1 MSVRLSPEETRSA
14 LRNASPQVLPSVLAC
29 DFGRIREEVQA
40 IEAAGAKALHLDVMD
55 GHFVPNLSFG
65 IPVIEAIRDCTKLPL
80 DVHLMITN
88 PGDYLQ
94 QYRDAGA
101 DVLTVHAEVLEDPR
115 PTLEKIRELGAL
127 AGLSLN
133 PPMQVEQLEP
143 WLGSCDLI
151 LVMSVMPGFG
161 GQKFNAVAIEK
172 LSWLKQKVGD
182 EVLLEVD
189 GGVNADTIADCT
201 AAGADLLVAGT
212 AVFGAE
218 NYATRLAELTALAR
232 QGADR

>member
-40 IEAAGAKALHLDVMD
+40 IESAGAKALHLDVMD

-133 PPMQVEQLEP
+133 PPMQIEQLEP
-143 WLGSCDLI
+143 WLEACDLI

-212 AVFGAE
+212 AVFGAD